1 MKKLQK
7 MLLSMFLC
15 LSIVFTI
22 PLVLPETAAIRTV
35 HAATQIRLNKTQA
48 TLISGQ
54 TTTLKVS
61 GTTQKVTWTSS
72 NKVIATVSA
81 NGVVSAKKKGTA
93 IITAKVGSKKYTCKI
108 TVETPVISKTAVSI
122 IAGDRYTLKVTGTTQ
137 KVIWTSGNT
146 SIATVSKNGLVIG
159 KKKGVT
165 VITAK
170 VGTKKYT
177 CKVTVESPTIS
188 KTAVTI
194 TEGNKITLKL
204 NGTTQKVTWTSGN
217 TSIATVSTQGVVT
230 AKRKGTAIIT
240 AKVGTKKYTCKVT
253 VKAKTIP
260 IQSVSLDK
268 SSLLLE
274 AGERAVIQVTVAPA
288 NTTENK
294 TVTWTSSNT
303 KVATVSHGI
312 VTATGAGT
320 ATITAKAGSKKATCY
335 VQVME
340 SYGTVSGNITW
351 HYNQYRGYVP
361 DTGARVFLFPTDKS
375 AAKYTTSDY
384 TDFLYPENRANQFRD
399 KKIYCAVADGNGN
412 YTISNIPVGEYYVV
426 IISKNCKSEG
436 WFEADNKDDF
446 YALVAS
452 GMSEG
457 YLNKATINALARS
470 VQWNEYD
477 RQITNVFKNQTTTVN
492 NAFPYTYW

>member
-146 SIATVSKNGLVIG
+146 SIATVS
-159 KKKGVT
+159 
-165 VITAK
+165 
-170 VGTKKYT
+170 
-177 CKVTVESPTIS
+177 
-188 KTAVTI
+188 
-194 TEGNKITLKL
+194 
-204 NGTTQKVTWTSGN
+204 
-217 TSIATVSTQGVVT
+217 TQGVVT

-303 KVATVSHGI
+303 KVATVSNGI

>member
-137 KVIWTSGNT
+137 KITWTTGNT

-217 TSIATVSTQGVVT
+217 TSIASSTASLSYSLVVYIST
-230 AKRKGTAIIT
+230 HSQFLTAI
-240 AKVGTKKYTCKVT
+240 KLLSVVLCK
-253 VKAKTIP
+253 
-260 IQSVSLDK
+260 SLRI
-268 SSLLLE
+268 SFIACSALI
-274 AGERAVIQVTVAPA
+274 AVI
-288 NTTENK
+288 
-294 TVTWTSSNT
+294 
-303 KVATVSHGI
+303 
-312 VTATGAGT
+312 
-320 ATITAKAGSKKATCY
+320 
-335 VQVME
+335 
-340 SYGTVSGNITW
+340 
-351 HYNQYRGYVP
+351 VP
-361 DTGARVFLFPTDKS
+361 T
-375 AAKYTTSDY
+375 
-384 TDFLYPENRANQFRD
+384 YPFF
-399 KKIYCAVADGNGN
+399 
-412 YTISNIPVGEYYVV
+412 T
-426 IISKNCKSEG
+426 
-436 WFEADNKDDF
+436 
-446 YALVAS
+446 
-452 GMSEG
+452 
-457 YLNKATINALARS
+457 
-470 VQWNEYD
+470 
-477 RQITNVFKNQTTTVN
+477 
-492 NAFPYTYW
+492 